1 MGPPGS
7 AGGQLLGVLAG
18 DAGPEGT
25 LEVPVDADTRTTTE
39 QRGGF
44 RFPGIRKV
52 RTLYEHGRKQ
62 DAEEVCEARG

>member
-25 LEVPVDADTRTTTE
+25 LEVPVDADAQTTTE
-39 QRGGF
+39 Q
-44 RFPGIRKV
+44 
-52 RTLYEHGRKQ
+52 
-62 DAEEVCEARG
+62 

>member
-1 MGPPGS
+1 MSSRSLWRVGCMGPPGT

-39 QRGGF
+39 Q
-44 RFPGIRKV
+44 
-52 RTLYEHGRKQ
+52 
-62 DAEEVCEARG
+62 